1 MFFSQYFLKI
11 LLLQLLTSFW
21 LPSAGPPSLLL
32 EMKERALVEQ
42 TAEKA
47 AAEQVGGDKLELAPP
62 SADVLRSLP
71 LALSRSEKEPRR
83 QEGAIDFNWK
93 SLTAQAA
100 YVMDSETNLP
110 LFAEQENDIR
120 SIGSLTKIM
129 TALVFLETQ
138 PDWDK
143 VVTIEEN
150 DSGQGRLYLAEGET
164 ATVRVLFNVALVS
177 SSNNATLALARS
189 TGLSLEEFMARM
201 NAKAQVMGLADTHF
215 TEPTG
220 LDPAN
225 QSTAR
230 EVVLL
235 LKAAL
240 SEKMIRETVSQKK
253 YNFQLKNSRPRVAD
267 STDLLLF
274 EKFPQG
280 GIDRIIGGKTGYVE
294 EAGYCFAFAAENEK
308 GHQIISVVLGSGTHF
323 SRFSEAKALAD
334 WAFKAYEWPGGE

>member
-42 TAEKA
+42 TTEKA
-47 AAEQVGGDKLELAPP
+47 AAEQIGGDKLALASP
-62 SADVLRSLP
+62 SADVLKSLP
-71 LALSRSEKEPRR
+71 LALSRLEKEPRR
-83 QEGAIDFNWK
+83 QEGAADFNWK

-100 YVMDSETNLP
+100 YVMDSETNLS

-120 SIGSLTKIM
+120 AIGSLTKLM
-129 TALVFLETQ
+129 TALVFLETS

-150 DSGQGRLYLAEGET
+150 DSGQGRLYLAEGEI

-189 TGLSLEEFMARM
+189 TSLSLEEFTTRM
-201 NAKAQVMGLADTHF
+201 NAKARVMGLVSTHF
-215 TEPTG
+215 IEPTG

-230 EVVLL
+230 EVVLI

-253 YNFQLKNSRPRVAD
+253 YDFQLENGRSRVAD
-267 STDLLLF
+267 STDLLLS
-274 EKFPQG
+274 ENFPQG
-280 GIDRIIGGKTGYVE
+280 KMKSVIGGKTGYVE
-294 EAGYCFAFAAENEK
+294 EAGYCFAFAAENEE
-308 GHQIISVVLGSGTHF
+308 GHQIITVVLGSETHF
-323 SRFSEAKALAD
+323 SRFSEAKALTR
-334 WAFKAYEWPGGE
+334 WAFEAYEWP